1 MVKLLAPMEG
11 KWKVKVNGTD
21 GVKLTMMTVP
31 IRELGLSLSTS
42 TDTSKELGK
51 GTEVTLSARFSYN
64 KGQKSYFSKEFYGK
78 NPAKL
83 YVVKGDEESAQTFD
97 MTVDEENQCYTGKVI
112 LNQTGMV
119 KVKAVVESGHF
130 RNDRKETGYITFNVK
145 NRPVTKVKDL
155 EDLNMGFGEEQTIDL
170 NTYFNDPDQDKFI
183 CNFEVDWWRR

>member
-1 MVKLLAPMEG
+1 
-11 KWKVKVNGTD
+11 
-21 GVKLTMMTVP
+21 
-31 IRELGLSLSTS
+31 
-42 TDTSKELGK
+42 
-51 GTEVTLSARFSYN
+51 
-64 KGQKSYFSKEFYGK
+64 
-78 NPAKL
+78 
-83 YVVKGDEESAQTFD
+83 

-170 NTYFNDPDQDKFI
+170 NTYFTEYGKSQS
-183 CNFEVDWWRR
+183 EEDWKDHIHLAKWHMERKQNAA